1 MICLV
6 GFMGAGKSTALVEL
20 ASQGLHAVDADALIE
35 SSANQTIPEIFE
47 RDGEEAFRELERDVL
62 LGALSDPTIDAL
74 ALGGGA
80 VESEAIREALMVDGH
95 TVVWLDISVDAAW
108 RRVRSSSRPLARDEA
123 AFRALFEKR
132 QMLYNSVSDAIL
144 PGVARRVWDRAFE
157 AVAALEDLP
166 EGTRMFWAR
175 SSGGEYPVYVGRELL
190 GSALFREGSPALPDS
205 GRSFCFT
212 DDSVGPMYADRL
224 GDLAGT
230 VTVPPGET
238 AKTIARFDESLR
250 EMARMGVT
258 RSDHLIALG
267 GGVVGDLAG
276 FVAHSYQRGIPVTQV
291 PTTLVAQVD
300 SAYGGKTG
308 VDLPEGKNYVGAFHL
323 PAAVISDVDVL
334 STLPEAEL
342 TAGMAEVVKTALLA
356 GGALWEEVSALE
368 PGEILS
374 RADLVFACARYK
386 CEVVAADERDT
397 GLRAQLN
404 LGHTVGHA
412 IESVTGY
419 ERYRHG
425 EAIALG
431 LLAALRLSG
440 AELLRE
446 QVRDWNLRHGLPV
459 ELDATVDPAAVV
471 EAVQFDKKKTTRGV
485 GFVLLNVPGQPLVDR
500 MVDDAAIL
508 ASVEELLPDG
518 GVGK

>member
-20 ASQGLHAVDADALIE
+20 AAHGLHTVDADALIE
-35 SSANQTIPEIFE
+35 ERAGRPIPEIFE
-47 RDGEEAFRELERDVL
+47 SEGEEAFRELEREAVV
-62 LGALSDPTIDAL
+62 GALADPTIDVL

-95 TVVWLDISVDAAW
+95 TVVWLDIDIDAAW
-108 RRVRSSSRPLARDEA
+108 RRVRHSSRPLARDES
-123 AFRALFEKR
+123 AFRALFARRRE
-132 QMLYNSVSDAIL
+132 LYDSVADAIL
-144 PGVARRVWDRAFE
+144 PGVARRIWDRA
-157 AVAALEDLP
+157 LEPVRKLEELP
-166 EGTRMFWAR
+166 EGTRMFWAE

-190 GSALFREGSPALPDS
+190 GSSLFAEGSPALPGD
-205 GRSFCFT
+205 GRSFAFT
-212 DDSVGPMYADRL
+212 DDSVGELYGDRL
-224 GDLAGT
+224 GELAAT
-230 VTVPPGET
+230 VSVPPGET
-238 AKTIARFDESLR
+238 AKSMEQLDRSLR
-250 EMARMGVT
+250 EMARDGVT
-258 RSDHLIALG
+258 RSDRLIALG

-276 FVAHSYQRGIPVTQV
+276 FCAHTYQRGIPVVQV

-300 SAYGGKTG
+300 SSYGGKTG

-323 PAAVISDVDVL
+323 PSSVISDVDVL

-356 GGALWEEVSALE
+356 GGGLWDEVAALQ

-374 RADLVFACARYK
+374 RPDLIFACARYK
-386 CEVVAADERDT
+386 CGVVAADERDT

-412 IESVTGY
+412 IESVTAY

-425 EAIALG
+425 EAVALG

-440 AELLRE
+440 ADWLRDE
-446 QVRDWNLRHGLPV
+446 VRQWNVRHGLPV
-459 ELDATVDPAAVV
+459 ELDPAMDPAAVV
-471 EAVQFDKKKTTRGV
+471 EAVQFDKKKTSRGV
-485 GFVLLNVPGQPLVDR
+485 GFVLLEEPGNPLIDR
-500 MVDDAAIL
+500 PVEDSAIL
-508 ASVEELLPDG
+508 AAVEELRP
-518 GVGK
+518 

>member
-20 ASQGLHAVDADALIE
+20 AAHGLHSVDADSLIE
-35 SSANQTIPEIFE
+35 ERAGRPIARIFE
-47 RDGEEAFRELERDVL
+47 TDGEAAFRELEQEVVI
-62 LGALSDPTIDAL
+62 GALADPSIDVL

-80 VESEAIREALMVDGH
+80 VESEGIREALAVDAH
-95 TVVWLDISVDAAW
+95 TVVWLEIGADSAW
-108 RRVRSSSRPLARDEA
+108 RRVRNSKRPLARDES
-123 AFRALFEKR
+123 AFRALFASR
-132 QMLYNSVSDAIL
+132 QPLYEAVGDAIL
-144 PGVARRVWDRAFE
+144 PGIARRIWDRAYE
-157 AVAALEDLP
+157 AVRGLGDLP
-166 EGTRMFWAR
+166 EGTRMFWAE

-190 GSALFREGSPALPDS
+190 GSPLFREGSAALPGS

-212 DDSVGPMYADRL
+212 DEAVGPIYGERL
-224 GDLAGT
+224 GELAGMFA
-230 VTVPPGET
+230 VPPGET
-238 AKTIARFDESLR
+238 AKTMVQLDQSLR
-250 EMARMGVT
+250 EMARAGVT
-258 RSDHLIALG
+258 RADRLIALG

-276 FVAHSYQRGIPVTQV
+276 FAAHTYQRGIPVIQV
-291 PTTLVAQVD
+291 PTSLVAQVD

-323 PAAVISDVDVL
+323 PSAVVSDVDTL
-334 STLPEAEL
+334 ATLPEAEL

-356 GGALWEEVSALE
+356 GGGLWEEVAELE
-368 PGEILS
+368 PGEILT

-386 CEVVAADERDT
+386 CSVVAADERDT

-412 IESVTGY
+412 IESVTSY

-440 AELLRE
+440 ANLLHDEIRE
-446 QVRDWNLRHGLPV
+446 WNLRHGLPV
-459 ELDATVDPAAVV
+459 ELDPSIDPAAVV
-471 EAVQFDKKKTTRGV
+471 EAVQFDKKKTSRGV
-485 GFVLLNVPGQPLVDR
+485 GFVLLEVPGKPLIDR
-500 MVDDAAIL
+500 PVADGDIL
-508 ASVEELLPDG
+508 AAVEELLP
-518 GVGK
+518 

>member
-20 ASQGLHAVDADALIE
+20 GALGLHTVDADSLIE
-35 SSANQTIPEIFE
+35 AKAGRSIPEIFE
-47 RDGEEAFRELERDVL
+47 AEGEPAFRELEREVVIGAMADPSIDV
-62 LGALSDPTIDAL
+62 L

-80 VESEAIREALMVDGH
+80 VESEAIREALAVDAH
-95 TVVWLDISVDAAW
+95 TVVWLDLDVEAAW
-108 RRVRSSSRPLARDEA
+108 RRVRNSNRPLARDEA
-123 AFRALFEKR
+123 AFRELFAAR
-132 QMLYNSVSDAIL
+132 QPLYDSVADAVL
-144 PGVARRVWDRAFE
+144 PAVARRIWDRAYD
-157 AVAALEDLP
+157 AVAGLERLP
-166 EGTRMFWAR
+166 QGTRMFWAE

-190 GSALFREGSPALPDS
+190 GSALFAEGSPAMPGT

-212 DDSVGPMYADRL
+212 DREVGPLYADRL
-224 GDLAGT
+224 GEISGT

-238 AKTIARFDESLR
+238 AKTMTQLDESLR
-250 EMARMGVT
+250 EMARDGVT
-258 RSDHLIALG
+258 RSDRLIALG
-267 GGVVGDLAG
+267 GGVVGDLGG
-276 FVAHSYQRGIPVTQV
+276 FAAHTYQRGIPVVQV

-323 PAAVISDVDVL
+323 PSAVISDVDSL
-334 STLPEAEL
+334 ATLPEAEL

-356 GGALWEEVSALE
+356 GGGLWEEVATLT
-368 PGEILS
+368 PGEILT

-386 CEVVAADERDT
+386 CAVVAADERDT

-404 LGHTVGHA
+404 FGHTVGHA

-419 ERYRHG
+419 RRYRHG

-440 AELLRE
+440 ATDLRE
-446 QVRDWNLRHGLPV
+446 TVREWNLRHGLPV
-459 ELDATVDPAAVV
+459 QLDPEVDPAKVV
-471 EAVQFDKKKTTRGV
+471 DAVQFDKKKTARGV
-485 GFVLLNVPGQPLVDR
+485 GFVLLNEPGQPLIDR
-500 MVDDAAIL
+500 QVADEAIL
-508 ASVEELLPDG
+508 ASVEELL
-518 GVGK
+518 